1 MKRKLNFAGMV
12 ISLAATLLS
21 VYSMAGSVR
30 NVDIITLF
38 FSGMLAGV
46 TILNFF
52 KLKKDV

>member
-1 MKRKLNFAGMV
+1 MKRKLNFAGMI